1 MQDSSVLADEVL
13 KIDNDPSQEFRVFSS
28 EDNLDDNSPPINM
41 LFSKQLFELIYS
53 KDVFNGQVRT
63 EGSFTNARAM
73 AQLRQYYLRMLDLN
87 DSLGLISH
95 WDTQLKSYVN
105 DVTYEALNKEVSND
119 KKSAAASVVER
130 TPDADNEVIKR
141 LI

>member
-1 MQDSSVLADEVL
+1 
-13 KIDNDPSQEFRVFSS
+13 
-28 EDNLDDNSPPINM
+28 
-41 LFSKQLFELIYS
+41 
-53 KDVFNGQVRT
+53 
-63 EGSFTNARAM
+63 
-73 AQLRQYYLRMLDLN
+73 MLDLN

-105 DVTYEALNKEVSND
+105 EVTYEVLNKEVSND

>member
-13 KIDNDPSQEFRVFSS
+13 KIDNDPSQEFKVFS
-28 EDNLDDNSPPINM
+28 EDNFDDNSPPINM

-73 AQLRQYYLRMLDLN
+73 A
-87 DSLGLISH
+87 
-95 WDTQLKSYVN
+95 
-105 DVTYEALNKEVSND
+105 
-119 KKSAAASVVER
+119 
-130 TPDADNEVIKR
+130 
-141 LI
+141 